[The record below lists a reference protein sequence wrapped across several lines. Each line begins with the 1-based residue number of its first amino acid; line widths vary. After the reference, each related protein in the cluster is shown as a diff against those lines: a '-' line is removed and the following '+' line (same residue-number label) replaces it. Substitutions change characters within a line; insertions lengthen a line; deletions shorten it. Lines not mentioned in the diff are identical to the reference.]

1 MTALM
6 SSLRQL
12 AGLFIEDSW
21 LALAILG
28 VVAAAALLASL
39 LPSVAGAVLVF
50 GCLGV
55 LFVNVLKTAQSL
67 RPS

>member
-1 MTALM
+1 MTAVM
-6 SSLRQL
+6 SFLRQL
-12 AGLFIEDSW
+12 AGLFIDDGW

-28 VVAAAALLASL
+28 VVAAAALVASRQ
-39 LPSVAGAVLVF
+39 PIEAGAILLF

-55 LFVNVLKTAQSL
+55 LFANVRAAPRR